1 MAQIRTI
8 DNQRHNVR
16 ERKEEIDE
24 LISRLECIET
34 GILKV
39 NIRVNLSSYEK
50 GVETL
55 KYDYEPVSFIRQN
68 IMMYY

>member
-16 ERKEEIDE
+16 ESKEEIDE
-24 LISRLECIET
+24 LISMLECIET

-39 NIRVNLSSYEK
+39 NMQVNLSSYEK

>member
-16 ERKEEIDE
+16 ESKEEIDE
-24 LISRLECIET
+24 LISMLECIET

-39 NIRVNLSSYEK
+39 NIRVKLSSYEK
-50 GVETL
+50 GVETV
-55 KYDYEPVSFIRQN
+55 KYDYEPASFIRQN

>member
-16 ERKEEIDE
+16 ESKEEIDE
-24 LISRLECIET
+24 LISMLECIET

>member
-16 ERKEEIDE
+16 ESKEEIDE

-39 NIRVNLSSYEK
+39 NMHVTLSSYEM
-50 GVETL
+50 GEETV

>member
-16 ERKEEIDE
+16 ESKEEIDE
-24 LISRLECIET
+24 LISMLECIET

-39 NIRVNLSSYEK
+39 NMQVNLSSYEK
-50 GVETL
+50 GEETV
-55 KYDYEPVSFIRQN
+55 KHDYEPVSFIRQN

>member
-39 NIRVNLSSYEK
+39 NMQVHLSSYEK
-50 GVETL
+50 GEETV

>member
-16 ERKEEIDE
+16 ESKEEIDE

-39 NIRVNLSSYEK
+39 NMRVNLSSYEK

>member
-39 NIRVNLSSYEK
+39 NMQVHLSSYEK
-50 GVETL
+50 WEETV

>member
-24 LISRLECIET
+24 LMLECIET
-34 GILKV
+34 GVLKV
-39 NIRVNLSSYEK
+39 NMRVNLSSYEK
-50 GVETL
+50 GEETV
-55 KYDYEPVSFIRQN
+55 KYDYEPISFIRQN